1 MTGTFSALFRVEK
14 VRFYSADTALFMK
27 LRTNVRPKTTYRFT
41 FFQQMQKQIR
51 DLLM

>member
-27 LRTNVRPKTTYRFT
+27 LRTNVRPKTTYRFA
-41 FFQQMQKQIR
+41 FSNRCRSKFGIC
-51 DLLM
+51 